1 MKNSLDFQILNAKF
15 NPPFERAVSF
25 SYINQN
31 IFDPDFNS
39 LFIASDNISS

>member
-1 MKNSLDFQILNAKF
+1 MKDSQAVQILNAKF
-15 NPPFERAVSF
+15 NPPFEQAVSF
-25 SYINQN
+25 SSINQN